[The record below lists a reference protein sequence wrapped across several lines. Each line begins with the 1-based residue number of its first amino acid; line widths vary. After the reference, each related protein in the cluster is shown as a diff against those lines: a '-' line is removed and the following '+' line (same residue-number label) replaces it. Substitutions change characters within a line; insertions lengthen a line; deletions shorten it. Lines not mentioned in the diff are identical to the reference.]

1 MKNQNRRGFIQ
12 KLAIGGLMITPF
24 QKLIANPVSVELQ
37 REPAKTKIRF
47 GICADIHQDIMHDG
61 ELRLQVFIDDMQKQ
75 DVDFIIQLGDFCRPY
90 ERNLPFLKI
99 WEQFQGPR
107 YHVIGNHD
115 NDGGFTHDQVITFW
129 KAPLK
134 YYSFDKNGYHFVVLN
149 GNEHNPS
156 PDRPVGYA
164 RYIGKEQQEWLEKD
178 LQQTNLTTIIFCHQG
193 LDNDMGGIENATLV
207 RLILERANQDAG
219 FKKVRLVFSG
229 HHHLDYQNEIN
240 DIFYIQINSMSYQW
254 LGDSYVKIRYS
265 VEVDKEHPNIKYTV
279 PYKDPIYTIAEIDSN
294 GVFSLRGANTSFV
307 GPSPTDLG
315 MPKHE
320 MGYEVVS
327 YISPRK
333 IKLNK

>member
-1 MKNQNRRGFIQ
+1 MKNQNRRNFLQ
-12 KLAIGGLMITPF
+12 KLALSSLMISPV
-24 QKLIANPVSVELQ
+24 QKLIANPVSMQLQ
-37 REPAKTKIRF
+37 EKSGKAKIRF

-61 ELRLQVFIDDMQKQ
+61 ELRLQVFIDDMKKQ
-75 DVDFIIQLGDFCRPY
+75 GVDFIIQLGDFCRPY

-99 WEQFQGPR
+99 WEQFMGPG

-115 NDGGFTHDQVITFW
+115 NDGGFTHDQVIAFW

-156 PDRPVGYA
+156 SDRAVGYA

-178 LQQTNLTTIIFCHQG
+178 LQQTKLTTIIFCHQG
-193 LDNDMGGIENATLV
+193 LDNDNGGIENATNI
-207 RLILERANQDAG
+207 RLILERANHDAG

-265 VEVDKEHPNIKYTV
+265 TEIDQKHPNIKYTV
-279 PYKDPIYTIAEIDSN
+279 PYKDPIYTIAEIDSR
-294 GVFSLRGANTSFV
+294 GVFSIKGASTSFV
-307 GPSPTDLG
+307 GPSPEELG

-320 MGYEVVS
+320 MGYEVVP

-333 IKLNK
+333 LKLNS